1 MIGAV
6 SPPEAARGLDAA
18 GALEWSSGSCMNKKS
33 SGNPEAAGKPSIET
47 AAAPAAPPGRSRR
60 FRVDVGT
67 IVSAV
72 ALTQSLLL
80 VSLGY
85 WGSQRLVS
93 RIGVS
98 AHKANHH
105 RTEDKVLAFLQK
117 AESVVNA
124 VGTAPSLR
132 PAGEHAER
140 TAELLWTLL
149 QQSPEL
155 DSIYVSNEKGQMLMA
170 LRYPVPAMRH
180 IERGA
185 GFTTETWQYM
195 LPLDAEADVQQRF
208 ATQRLASFRSSYDPT
223 QRGWYVQA
231 RKAQGPVWTQPY
243 VFAAAQE
250 LGVTYALPSQRSYA
264 DSAAQAMVVA
274 GDVSLGRLSEF
285 VRQFSNDGYGDSAL
299 LSADARVLARS
310 DMPGVLHQLEPPAGV
325 LGALYANTVIGG
337 TADSGSNKKF
347 SFTYEGRRYL
357 VQASRI
363 PSTGWQLV
371 SWVPEDMLLGELNR
385 AVLWGLLLALAFLAI
400 ALFISLKL
408 SKLVTSPVENLSHI
422 ARSIGLLELDNLPRE
437 PSRVLEIQHLDQALD
452 DSARSLKAF
461 SKFVPVD
468 VINQLIDEG
477 HALAPSGSSR
487 RVTVMFTDVE
497 GFTSI
502 SESLDTDVLVG
513 MLTEY
518 FNLAAGVFA
527 RHGGVVDKFIGDG
540 IMVLWGAPS
549 DLKDAEYQACV
560 AALELHVEMDELNRK
575 WHEQG
580 LPRFRTRIGIH
591 TGMVIAGVLGSN
603 DRLSYTAFGDAINV
617 ASRIEGINKQL
628 GTQTLI
634 SEATFAGLGG
644 RLHARRIEELVELR
658 GRQTR
663 MVLYE
668 LTA

>member
-1 MIGAV
+1 MHK
-6 SPPEAARGLDAA
+6 
-18 GALEWSSGSCMNKKS
+18 NS
-33 SGNPEAAGKPSIET
+33 SGNPAAAAKPSIDP
-47 AAAPAAPPGRSRR
+47 AAAASAPTPPPGRSRR

-72 ALTQSLLL
+72 ALAQSLLL

-93 RIGVS
+93 RIGLS
-98 AHKANHH
+98 AHKSNHD

-132 PAGEHAER
+132 PAGEQSER

-155 DSIYVSNEKGQMLMA
+155 DSIYVSNELGQMLMA

-180 IERGA
+180 IELGA
-185 GFTTETWQYM
+185 GFTTETWQFK
-195 LPLDAEADVQQRF
+195 LPLDAEADVQQRY
-208 ATQRLASFRSSYDPT
+208 ATQRIESYRSSYDPT
-223 QRGWYVQA
+223 QRSWYLQA
-231 RKAQGPVWTQPY
+231 SRTQGPIWTQPY

-250 LGVTYALPSQRSYA
+250 LGVTYALPSKRRYA
-264 DSAAQAMVVA
+264 DSSPQALVVA

-285 VRQFSNDGYGDSAL
+285 VRQFSSGGYGDSAL

-310 DMPGVLHQLEPPAGV
+310 DQPGVMHKLDAPSGV
-325 LGALYANTVIGG
+325 LGALHQHMVADG
-337 TADSGSNKKF
+337 TAGSGDDTEF
-347 SFTYEGRRYL
+347 SFTFDGRRYL
-357 VQASRI
+357 VQTSRI
-363 PSTGWQLV
+363 PATGWQLV
-371 SWVPEDMLLGELNR
+371 SWVPEDMLLGDLRR
-385 AVLWGLLLALAFLAI
+385 AVLWGLLVALGFLALS
-400 ALFISLKL
+400 LFMSLKL

-422 ARSIGLLELDNLPRE
+422 ARRIGLLELDNLPRE
-437 PSRVLEIQHLDQALD
+437 TSRVLEIQHLDQALD
-452 DSARSLKAF
+452 DSARSLRAF

-477 HALAPSGSSR
+477 NALAPNGSPR
-487 RVTVMFTDVE
+487 RITVMFTDVE

-518 FNLAAGVFA
+518 FNLATGVFA

-540 IMVLWGAPS
+540 IMVLWGAPA
-549 DLKDAEYQACV
+549 DLPDAEHKACL
-560 AALELHVEMDELNRK
+560 AALELHVEMSELNQK
-575 WHEQG
+575 WQDQG
-580 LPRFRTRIGIH
+580 LPEFRTRIGIH
-591 TGMVIAGVLGSN
+591 TGTVIAGVLGSN
-603 DRLSYTAFGDAINV
+603 DRLSYTAFGDVINV

-628 GTQTLI
+628 GTQMLM
-634 SEATFAGLGG
+634 SEVTFAGLAG
-644 RLHARRIEELVELR
+644 RLHTRRIEELVELR

-668 LTA
+668 LMTS

>member
-1 MIGAV
+1 MHK
-6 SPPEAARGLDAA
+6 
-18 GALEWSSGSCMNKKS
+18 NS
-33 SGNPEAAGKPSIET
+33 SGNPAAAAKPSIDL
-47 AAAPAAPPGRSRR
+47 AAASAPAPPPGRSRR

-72 ALTQSLLL
+72 ALAQSLLL

-98 AHKANHH
+98 AHKSNHD

-117 AESVVNA
+117 AESVINA

-132 PAGEHAER
+132 PAGEQSER

-155 DSIYVSNEKGQMLMA
+155 DSIYVSNELGQMLMA

-180 IERGA
+180 IELGA
-185 GFTTETWQYM
+185 GFTTETWQYK
-195 LPLDAEADVQQRF
+195 LPLDAEADVQQRY
-208 ATQRLASFRSSYDPT
+208 ATQRIESYRSSYNPT
-223 QRGWYVQA
+223 QRSWYLQA
-231 RKAQGPVWTQPY
+231 SRTQGPTWTQPY

-250 LGVTYALPSQRSYA
+250 LGVTYALPSKRRYA
-264 DSAAQAMVVA
+264 DGSPQALVVA

-285 VRQFSNDGYGDSAL
+285 VRQFSSGGYGDSAL

-310 DMPGVLHQLEPPAGV
+310 DLPGVMHRLDPPSGV
-325 LGALYANTVIGG
+325 LGALHQHMVADG
-337 TADSGSNKKF
+337 TAGSGDDTEF
-347 SFTYEGRRYL
+347 SFTFDGRRYL
-357 VQASRI
+357 VQTSRI
-363 PSTGWQLV
+363 PATGWQLV
-371 SWVPEDMLLGELNR
+371 SWVPEDMLLGDLRR
-385 AVLWGLLLALAFLAI
+385 AVLWGLLVALGFLALS
-400 ALFISLKL
+400 LFMSLKL

-422 ARSIGLLELDNLPRE
+422 ARRIGLLELDNLPRE
-437 PSRVLEIQHLDQALD
+437 TSRVLEIQHLDQALD
-452 DSARSLKAF
+452 DSARSLRAF

-477 HALAPSGSSR
+477 NALAPNGSPR
-487 RVTVMFTDVE
+487 RITVMFTDVE

-518 FNLAAGVFA
+518 FNLATGVFA

-540 IMVLWGAPS
+540 IMVLWGAPA
-549 DLKDAEYQACV
+549 DLPDAEHKACL
-560 AALELHVEMDELNRK
+560 AALELHVEMSELNQK
-575 WHEQG
+575 WHDQG
-580 LPRFRTRIGIH
+580 LPEFSTRVGIH
-591 TGMVIAGVLGSN
+591 TGTVIAGVLGSN
-603 DRLSYTAFGDAINV
+603 DRLSYTAFGDVINV

-628 GTQTLI
+628 GTRMLM
-634 SEATFAGLGG
+634 SEVTFAALAG
-644 RLHARRIEELVELR
+644 RLHTRRIEELVELR

-668 LTA
+668 LMTS

>member
-1 MIGAV
+1 MHK
-6 SPPEAARGLDAA
+6 
-18 GALEWSSGSCMNKKS
+18 NS
-33 SGNPEAAGKPSIET
+33 SGNPAAAAKPSIDL
-47 AAAPAAPPGRSRR
+47 AAASAPAPPPGRSRR

-72 ALTQSLLL
+72 ALAQSLLL

-98 AHKANHH
+98 AHKSNHD

-132 PAGEHAER
+132 PAGEQSER

-155 DSIYVSNEKGQMLMA
+155 DSIYVSNELGQMLMA

-180 IERGA
+180 IELGA
-185 GFTTETWQYM
+185 GFTTETWQFK
-195 LPLDAEADVQQRF
+195 LPLDAEADVQQRY
-208 ATQRLASFRSSYDPT
+208 ATQRIESYRSSYDPT
-223 QRGWYVQA
+223 QRSWYLQA
-231 RKAQGPVWTQPY
+231 SRTQGPIWTQPY

-250 LGVTYALPSQRSYA
+250 LGVTYALPSKRRYA
-264 DSAAQAMVVA
+264 DSSPQALVVA

-285 VRQFSNDGYGDSAL
+285 VRQFSSGGYGDSAL

-310 DMPGVLHQLEPPAGV
+310 DLPGVMHKLDAPSGV
-325 LGALYANTVIGG
+325 LGALHQHMVADG
-337 TADSGSNKKF
+337 TAGSGDDTEF
-347 SFTYEGRRYL
+347 SFTFDGRRYL
-357 VQASRI
+357 VQTSRI
-363 PSTGWQLV
+363 PATGWQLV
-371 SWVPEDMLLGELNR
+371 SWVPEDMLLGDLRR
-385 AVLWGLLLALAFLAI
+385 AVLWGLLVALGFLALS
-400 ALFISLKL
+400 LFMSLKL

-422 ARSIGLLELDNLPRE
+422 ARRIGLLELDNLPRE
-437 PSRVLEIQHLDQALD
+437 TSRVLEIQHLDQALD
-452 DSARSLKAF
+452 DSARSLRAF

-477 HALAPSGSSR
+477 NALAPNGSPR
-487 RVTVMFTDVE
+487 RITVMFTDVE

-518 FNLAAGVFA
+518 FNLATGVFA

-540 IMVLWGAPS
+540 IMVLWGAPA
-549 DLKDAEYQACV
+549 DLPDAEHKACL
-560 AALELHVEMDELNRK
+560 AALELHVEMSELNQK
-575 WHEQG
+575 WHDQG
-580 LPRFRTRIGIH
+580 LPEFSTRVGIH
-591 TGMVIAGVLGSN
+591 TGTVIAGVLGSN
-603 DRLSYTAFGDAINV
+603 DRLSYTAFGDVINV

-628 GTQTLI
+628 GTRMLM
-634 SEATFAGLGG
+634 SEVTFAALAG
-644 RLHARRIEELVELR
+644 RLHTRRIEELVELR

-668 LTA
+668 LMTS

>member
-1 MIGAV
+1 
-6 SPPEAARGLDAA
+6 
-18 GALEWSSGSCMNKKS
+18 MNKKS
-33 SGNPEAAGKPSIET
+33 SGNPEAAGKPSIKS
-47 AAAPAAPPGRSRR
+47 AAAPPGRSRR

-105 RTEDKVLAFLQK
+105 RTEEKVLAFLQK
-117 AESVVNA
+117 AESVVDA

-132 PAGEHAER
+132 PAGERSER
-140 TAELLWTLL
+140 TTELLWTLL
-149 QQSPEL
+149 QQSPQL

-185 GFTTETWQYM
+185 GFTTETWQYK
-195 LPLDAEADVQQRF
+195 LPMDAEADVQQRYT
-208 ATQRLASFRSSYDPT
+208 TQRLESFRSSYDPT

-231 RKAQGPVWTQPY
+231 REAQGPVWTQPY

-250 LGVTYALPSQRSYA
+250 LGVTYALPSQRRYA
-264 DSAAQAMVVA
+264 DSSVQLLVVA

-285 VRQFSNDGYGDSAL
+285 VRQFSSDGYGDSAL
-299 LSADARVLARS
+299 LSADSRVLARS
-310 DMPGVLHQLEPPAGV
+310 DMPGVLHELVPPTGV
-325 LGALYANTVIGG
+325 LGALHAEMA
-337 TADSGSNKKF
+337 ADGVAGSGSGAEF
-347 SFTYEGRRYL
+347 SFAYEGRRYL

-363 PSTGWQLV
+363 PNTGWQLV
-371 SWVPEDMLLGELNR
+371 SWVPEDMLLGELRR
-385 AVLWGLLLALAFLAI
+385 AVLWGLVLALAFLAI

-468 VINQLIDEG
+468 VINQLIDAG

-518 FNLAAGVFA
+518 FNLATGVFA

-549 DLKDAEYQACV
+549 DLKDAEYRACV
-560 AALELHVEMDELNRK
+560 AALEMHVEMNELNRK

-617 ASRIEGINKQL
+617 ASRIEGINKLL